1 MKEFYAE
8 IGDFL
13 ADYEN
18 GTITISENTDFSM
31 RHTVRQITHYIMS
44 NERNPDGRSDIR
56 ALLICWSGPRI
67 ARSP

>member
-13 ADYEN
+13 ADHEN

-31 RHTVRQITHYIMS
+31 RHAVRQITHYIMS

>member
-44 NERNPDGRSDIR
+44 NERNPDGRSDPGSSH
-56 ALLICWSGPRI
+56 LLEWT
-67 ARSP
+67 ADSP